1 MRTSIAS
8 PPLRLPRSLRR
19 VSSLVLPFIA
29 ALAAACGAGG
39 ADSTGPGPATQP
51 SGDITGTFELAAVN
65 GNPLSEPVW
74 VDNTVEEFSAT
85 MYLTSGSIVLRPDST
100 YTQTLHG
107 RLVISGVSDLNNT
120 RTTSGTYSFAPSEP
134 GADNG
139 TITVHANGAQQ
150 TLLLTQISITQQTTI
165 PGAVGQPDVPLTLVY
180 VRP

>member
-8 PPLRLPRSLRR
+8 PRSSRALHRA
-19 VSSLVLPFIA
+19 SSLVLPFLA
-29 ALAAACGAGG
+29 ALAVACSAGG
-39 ADSTGPGPATQP
+39 ADSTGPAPGPGAP
-51 SGDITGTFELAAVN
+51 ASGSITGTFELATVN
-65 GNPLSEPVW
+65 GNPLSTPVW

-100 YTQTLHG
+100 YTQTIHG
-107 RLVISGVSDLNNT
+107 RLVISGVSDLNDT

-139 TITVHANGAQQ
+139 TLTMHANGAQQ
-150 TLLLTQISITQQTTI
+150 TLQLTQISITQQTTI
-165 PGAVGQPDVPLTLVY
+165 PGAVGQADVPMILVY